1 MNTDMEEKSAHLQ
14 CIDAIRISLCI
25 EEAGMEFYKKAA
37 RKAKNQKVRSMF
49 ARLAEEEK
57 GHIESLREKSRFLQP
72 ALSKKSEVKKTVPN
86 LAKNL
91 KDGIF
96 PEITFPGFESDLEA
110 LDLGIESEKRSI
122 SALNE
127 FLTEE
132 KKLDVR
138 AIFMHLIVE
147 EKKHL
152 LALRNLK
159 KSLSAG

>member
-1 MNTDMEEKSAHLQ
+1 MNTDRDEESIHLQ

-37 RKAKNQKVRSMF
+37 RKAKNQKVRNMF
-49 ARLAEEEK
+49 ARLAEEER
-57 GHIESLREKSRFLQP
+57 GHIESLREKGRFLQP
-72 ALSKKSEVKKTVPN
+72 ALSRKSEVKKTVPN
-86 LAKNL
+86 LVKKL

-96 PEITFPGFESDLEA
+96 PEITFPKFESDLEA

-122 SALNE
+122 NALNG

-152 LALRNLK
+152 ALLRSLK

>member
-1 MNTDMEEKSAHLQ
+1 MRSAPDEGSVSLQ
-14 CIDAIRISLCI
+14 CIDAIKISLCI

-37 RKAKNQKVRSMF
+37 GKVKNQKVRIMF

-57 GHIESLREKSRFLQP
+57 GHIETLREKGRFLQP
-72 ALSKKSEVKKTVPN
+72 AISKKSEGKNPVQGMAKK
-86 LAKNL
+86 LKN
-91 KDGIF
+91 KIF
-96 PEITFPGFESDLEA
+96 PEIPVPEFESDLEA
-110 LDLGIESEKRSI
+110 LELGIESEKRSI
-122 SALNE
+122 NALSG

-152 LALRNLK
+152 AELRSLK
-159 KSLSAG
+159 KSLSAE